1 MALDT
6 RFCLLHSPTAP
17 FRLRQQAH
25 SACHFYHIISVNIRV
40 SRVAMRLD
48 GNIGKY
54 AGGGKLGSSWEMWW
68 GRSNGAFF
76 RCLVE
81 LDLTLQM
88 EGLLHLSYL

>member
-1 MALDT
+1 
-6 RFCLLHSPTAP
+6 
-17 FRLRQQAH
+17 
-25 SACHFYHIISVNIRV
+25 
-40 SRVAMRLD
+40 MRLD